1 MEFSSTTRFSVKS
14 NKSFQGVDIYNIPE
28 GQTLKFINRSKANA
42 VQVNSENEITPNPYE
57 VPNEQIYE
65 DPGVNKEKIY
75 EWFEKKKYRKLR
87 SSDIK

>member
-1 MEFSSTTRFSVKS
+1 MKSS
-14 NKSFQGVDIYNIPE
+14 NSFQGVNIYNLPE

-42 VQVNSENEITPNPYE
+42 VSDGENETTPNPYE
-57 VPNEQIYE
+57 VPNEQIYQ
-65 DPGVNKEKIY
+65 DPGINKEKIY